1 MKIIGKITSPKV
13 CLIAVLSTCGFPHMQ
28 AAAQDSLRYVSYPT
42 VSVELGQ
49 GWNSRAHAPVGTLC
63 MEVGKP
69 IEGPLPP
76 GQATAFT
83 YSRVTNRGSLIN
95 SMGINA
101 EAAYKSISYEVDART
116 SFATKTAINSS
127 DINIAVVGK
136 IDNGYTRVSIPDG
149 GIRLKPEYATMQKSN
164 PSLFRETCGDTYVY
178 GVKTGA
184 TIDALI
190 TYSDVSTAENREI
203 NAEFGMSG
211 GGGSFKAKMDMVKT
225 ANNSQES
232 VKIVYLATGG
242 NGNSLPTDAA
252 SLDTL
257 IVNLANSARNAP
269 YKYEMAI
276 QTYPLAQTSDN
287 SDLGILAAAFWRF
300 QDLQDTV
307 ADINQNSDRFL
318 MGRGYNG
325 VQLSSDI
332 GREIAN
338 INALIESCGKT
349 PGEKKCNASI
359 DNGAI
364 YKYLARMPLRLSDPM
379 AKVEKWMSNDS
390 LMNAIFSLSVLGT
403 NRANCATALI
413 PGKFGCESELS
424 LNTYKNSITVQD
436 GMTPFNF
443 VSGLD
448 VAVRG
453 DQAILVN
460 DNKTMFRYTLNGKS
474 APNTLPINGSNVTTA
489 GLNFKGQVVVVVA
502 NGLFLWS
509 TDGLATYQRIDNGI
523 GHAIEWIQQRAN
535 LGGQT
540 VIISP
545 GNDGTGV
552 LMYEDGVGKFRLVPG
567 ADGTTVLRAIATGYS
582 NGGGDG
588 STNIAMITADN
599 KILKTTIKN
608 DDTFTPFIELKIP
621 DNIGFAKTRIRDITV
636 DEDGSVFVAD
646 NLGNL
651 WGNIPSNLAWVQLST
666 NGNILKLSKSGD
678 NFLTISK

>member
-1 MKIIGKITSPKV
+1 MRIIKKITSPKV
-13 CLIAVLSTCGFPHMQ
+13 YLIAALSTCGLPHMQ
-28 AAAQDSLRYVSYPT
+28 AAAQEALRYVSYPT
-42 VSVELGQ
+42 VGVELGQ
-49 GWNSRAHAPVGTLC
+49 GWNSRAHAPVGALC
-63 MEVGKP
+63 IEVGNP
-69 IEGPLPP
+69 IAGPLPP

-95 SMGINA
+95 SMGINF

-136 IDNGYTRVSIPDG
+136 IDNGYTTVSIPNG
-149 GIRLKPEYATMQKSN
+149 GIRLKPEYATLQKSD

-178 GVKTGA
+178 GVRTGA

-190 TYSDVSTAENREI
+190 TYSDVSTTEEREI
-203 NAEFGMSG
+203 NAQFGVSG

-232 VKIVYLATGG
+232 AKILYLATGG

-252 SLDTL
+252 SLDAL
-257 IVNLANSARNAP
+257 LGNLANSARNAP

-276 QTYPLAQTSDN
+276 QTYPLVQTSDN
-287 SDLGILAAAFWRF
+287 SDLGILAAAFWRY

-307 ADINQNSDRFL
+307 TAINQNSDRFL

-359 DNGAI
+359 DNAAI
-364 YKYLARMPLRLSDPM
+364 YKYFARMPLRLSNPN
-379 AKVEKWMSNDS
+379 AKVEKWMSNDA
-390 LMNAIFSLSVLGT
+390 LRNAIFSFYVLGT
-403 NRANCATALI
+403 NRANCATALS
-413 PGKFGCESELS
+413 PGKFGCETELS
-424 LNTYKNSITVQD
+424 LNNYKNLITIQD
-436 GMTPFNF
+436 GVTPFNF
-443 VSGLD
+443 NNGLD
-448 VAVRG
+448 VVVRG

-460 DNKTMFRYTLNGKS
+460 DYKTMFRYVLNGKS
-474 APNTLPINGSNVTTA
+474 APGTLPINGSDVTNASLDFA
-489 GLNFKGQVVVVVA
+489 GGVAVVVTNNTLLYST
-502 NGLFLWS
+502 NG
-509 TDGLATYQRIDNGI
+509 TDTYNGI
-523 GHAIEWIQQRAN
+523 GYGVGHAIEFFKQKVGLSART
-535 LGGQT
+535 L
-540 VIISP
+540 IISK

-552 LMYEDGVGKFRLVPG
+552 LMYEDTSANFRHVPG
-567 ADGTTVLRAIATGYS
+567 ADGTIILRAIATGYS
-582 NGGGDG
+582 NGGD
-588 STNIAMITADN
+588 STTVGMITSDY
-599 KILKTTIKN
+599 KIFKTTIK
-608 DDTFTPFIELKIP
+608 DDVFSPFIELKIP
-621 DNIGFAKTRIRDITV
+621 DNIGFSKSRIRDITV

-651 WGNIPSNLAWVQLST
+651 WGNIPNNLAWIQLST

-678 NFLTISK
+678 NFLTISN